1 MDKEWFM
8 KLEILL
14 EKQFKSFLHN
24 SDSDNLSAI
33 NNRNMPHHLSSEREI
48 TKNQA
53 YKLREDLL
61 IISQEI
67 KEWKR
72 RYEKSKNSN
81 AIELAEKASQQIKKL
96 MNKGQ
101 KIWDELYQTGA
112 KYRAIESQIIDFSK
126 QITQNTNYFEDK
138 WVQLETEQELE
149 RLRQRRNGGSQ

>member
-1 MDKEWFM
+1 MSKEWFM

-14 EKQFKSFLHN
+14 EKQFKDFYHN
-24 SDSDNLSAI
+24 SSSDNLSGI
-33 NNRNMPHHLSSEREI
+33 NNKKIPDNLIRDRET
-48 TKNQA
+48 TKDEA

-96 MNKGQ
+96 MNEGQ
-101 KIWDELYQTGA
+101 KIWDQLYQAGA
-112 KYRAIESQIIDFSK
+112 KFRAIESQIIDFST
-126 QITQNTNYFEDK
+126 QVTQNNNYFEDK

-149 RLRQRRNGGSQ
+149 RLRQRRDGGSQ